1 MENEQKL
8 ADFEEE
14 LKLGRRHQ
22 QWVSF
27 LVLGFLSEGKRQ
39 SHHGVGQLKLTQILN
54 LSGLKNQNTLS
65 ESTTAITT

>member
-22 QWVSF
+22 QWVNF
-27 LVLGFLSEGKRQ
+27 LVLGLPSEGKRQ
-39 SHHGVGQLKLTQILN
+39 SHHGVGQLKLTKILN
-54 LSGLKNQNTLS
+54 P
-65 ESTTAITT
+65 